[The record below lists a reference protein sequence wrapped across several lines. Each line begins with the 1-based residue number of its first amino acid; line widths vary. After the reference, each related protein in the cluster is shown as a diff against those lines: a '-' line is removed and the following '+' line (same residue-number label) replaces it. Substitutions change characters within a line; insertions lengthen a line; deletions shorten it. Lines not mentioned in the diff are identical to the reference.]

1 MLRLEAG
8 DALGLPTQSARTIEV
23 MALFKTKEAGPVS
36 ILGNQMTC
44 EICGHD
50 QFYQREGKISTT
62 GMTLLDLDWLNQSAN
77 CVVCATCG
85 YVHWFLPT
93 P

>member
-1 MLRLEAG
+1 MI
-8 DALGLPTQSARTIEV
+8 SA
-23 MALFKTKEAGPVS
+23 MATWDKKEAGPVTV
-36 ILGNQMTC
+36 LGNQMRC

-50 QFYQREGKISTT
+50 RFFQREGKINTT
-62 GMTLLDLDWLNQSAN
+62 GMTFFDLDWLNQSAN
-77 CVVCATCG
+77 CVVCAQCG